1 MNYELFIARRIIAN
15 KKHKSSISSPIIKI
29 AVLAIALGT
38 VIMLISV
45 SVASGFQQKIRDK
58 IAGFKGHITI
68 TNYDNNYSDVSVVP
82 INKNQEFYP
91 EFKNLNG
98 IKNVQIFANKAGII
112 RTKENFEGIILKGI
126 SSDYNLSF
134 FKEYLQKGRLPN
146 FNLKRNRE
154 IIISNILATR
164 LNLKLNDT
172 IQTLFSVEES
182 NIPFKLRKNVIV
194 GIFDTGFQQ
203 FDRNIVVGDIREVQK
218 LNQWNDNK
226 IGGFEVVIKNF
237 DDLKKINNSIY
248 KQIGTTLNSNSII
261 DNYPAIFEWIQLFDN
276 NVWFIISF
284 VLIIAIINMTTA
296 LLVIILER
304 VQMIGI
310 LKALGATNKSIR
322 KIFLYNASSLVL
334 KGLMWGNIIGIGLLL
349 LQKYGKVISLNPK
362 TYYVTTVPIGLD
374 IKVIALLN
382 AGTLIFCFVMLII
395 PSAIIT
401 KIKPSKS
408 IKFE

>member
-1 MNYELFIARRIIAN
+1 MNYELFIAKRIIAD
-15 KKHKSSISSPIIKI
+15 KKHKNSISSPIIKI

-134 FKEYLQKGRLPN
+134 FKEYMQKGRLPN

-154 IIISNILATR
+154 IIVSNTLATR
-164 LNLKLNDT
+164 LNLKINDT

-182 NIPFKLRKNVIV
+182 NIPFKLRKNIIV

-261 DNYPAIFEWIQLFDN
+261 DNYPAIFEWVKLFDN

-310 LKALGATNKSIR
+310 LKALGATNKGIR

-334 KGLMWGNIIGIGLLL
+334 KGLMWGNLIGIGLLL

-374 IKVIALLN
+374 IKIIALLN